1 MVVITGVERG
11 SRAYRAGLEAGDKLL
26 TINGNEI
33 KDVTILTEMS
43 VVVNY
48 TPITGLD

>member
-1 MVVITGVERG
+1 MD
-11 SRAYRAGLEAGDKLL
+11 YNKLTSVDAL
-26 TINGNEI
+26 SECPRLMQVNVYGNEI